1 MAYRWRFESPAHFT
15 QAFRA
20 EFGCAPRD
28 VRAQAAAEPARF
40 PAAEPPAQAETWT
53 DFYQWVLKL
62 AA

>member
-28 VRAQAAAEPARF
+28 VRDRAAAEPDRS
-40 PAAEPPAQAETWT
+40 PAAEPPAQAETWA